1 MTRFLPTV
9 AMLSATLLAGSLF
22 TAPAAAED
30 YVSETVT
37 LSYDVAQLDSEVSVE
52 SVLRDLKRQARKV
65 CTSTAPLLNV
75 RNVDTAC
82 VANVLAQAVEGI
94 DSPSLTA
101 AFEQAEAYKTAS
113 LNG

>member
-9 AMLSATLLAGSLF
+9 ATLGATLLAGSLF
-22 TAPAAAED
+22 TPPATAES
-30 YVSETVT
+30 YVSETIT
-37 LSYDVAQLDSEVSVE
+37 LSYDIAQLDSNTSVE
-52 SVLRDLKRQARKV
+52 NVLRDLERQARQA
-65 CTSTAPLLNV
+65 CTSTLPLLNV

-82 VANVLAQAVEGI
+82 VANVLEQAVEGI
-94 DSPSLTA
+94 NSPSLTA